1 MLAVWLGDAPSVMG
15 STCRSTHVRARS
27 GIRSS
32 WPAESE
38 SWCGLDLAGCRFSGR
53 DVAPRA
59 RRTEAQVRLPP
70 DLAGPVE
77 VEPARLTEYIPA
89 PASMPGGAR
98 YEPKF
103 DGYLH

>member
-1 MLAVWLGDAPSVMG
+1 
-15 STCRSTHVRARS
+15 
-27 GIRSS
+27 
-32 WPAESE
+32 
-38 SWCGLDLAGCRFSGR
+38 
-53 DVAPRA
+53 
-59 RRTEAQVRLPP
+59 LPP

-77 VEPARLTEYIPA
+77 VELAKLTEHIPA